1 MLLINVFIK
10 KLMEKAENNK
20 NFTAIT
26 GALFLKLTCCDTKT
40 HTKKPHT
47 NVCMFTQPNIIVT
60 LFLIRYI
67 NKLTN
72 LSFQ

>member
-1 MLLINVFIK
+1 MLFINVFIK

-20 NFTAIT
+20 NFTTIT

-47 NVCMFTQPNIIVT
+47 NVCMFT
-60 LFLIRYI
+60 
-67 NKLTN
+67 
-72 LSFQ
+72 